1 MLVLTFRLQKLD
13 EIVTQLFNQFLKIYQ
28 EIKNKEK
35 IVHSREVGTP
45 QLNIICQSPSVLML
59 NQNEKTS

>member
-35 IVHSREVGTP
+35 IVHSREVGTL
-45 QLNIICQSPSVLML
+45 QLNIICRSPSMLML